1 MKLQRRVFL
10 QFACAL
16 AGAASLSAPL
26 SAQTDYPSRPIRMI
40 VPFTAGSTT
49 DVIGRT
55 VAEQLEKK
63 LGQPVVVENRPGAG
77 GVLGATMVAGAAGD
91 GYTVLV
97 HSAAHLANQS
107 LYASSLKYD
116 TLKDFTPV
124 SMLAAM
130 PNVIVATNGRQFKS
144 LKDLVDRA
152 RAEPDQYTYGSS
164 GSGSGAHIAGEKFKA
179 AVGIQAIHVPYRGTP
194 EAVNDVIAGRVDW
207 FFLPLPLALPMV
219 QAGKLTALAISAD
232 SRSPALPDV
241 PTTAEAG
248 FKNVDQQ
255 FWVGMFVPASTPPA
269 ILARLHEG
277 TVQALGSE
285 ATRTRFENL
294 GAEPA
299 PMPQAGFAQRVAS
312 EMETTTGLIGSD
324 DIRAGD

>member
-1 MKLQRRVFL
+1 MTLHRRHFL
-10 QFACAL
+10 QYATAL
-16 AGAASLSAPL
+16 AGTVGLSSTL
-26 SAQTDYPSRPIRMI
+26 LAQSDYPVRPIRMV

-77 GVLGATMVAGAAGD
+77 GVLGATMVAGAAAD

-97 HSAAHLANQS
+97 HSAAHVANQS
-107 LYASSLKYD
+107 LYANLKYD
-116 TLKDFTPV
+116 TLKDFAPV
-124 SMLAAM
+124 TMLASM
-130 PNVIVATNGRQFKS
+130 PNVIVASNARNFTS
-144 LKDLVDRA
+144 LKDLVERA

-164 GSGSGAHIAGEKFKA
+164 GSGSGAHIAGEKFRA
-179 AVGIQAIHVPYRGTP
+179 ATGIQAIHVPYRGTP

-219 QAGKLTALAISAD
+219 KAGKLTALAISAD

-248 FKNVDQQ
+248 YRGVDQQ
-255 FWVGMFVPASTPPA
+255 FWVAMFAPAATPPA
-269 ILARLHEG
+269 VLAKLHAG
-277 TVQALGSE
+277 TEQALRSE
-285 ATRTRFENL
+285 TTRERFENL

-299 PMPQAGFAQRVAS
+299 PMPQQQFAELISR
-312 EMETTTGLIGSD
+312 EMESTGSLIRGAG
-324 DIRAGD
+324 IRVGN

>member
-1 MKLQRRVFL
+1 MKLHRRTFL
-10 QFACAL
+10 QLACAL
-16 AGAASLSAPL
+16 AGTAGLSSP
-26 SAQTDYPSRPIRMI
+26 SWAQADYPNRPIRMI

-55 VAEQLEKK
+55 VAEQLEKQ

-77 GVLGATMVAGAAGD
+77 GVLGATTVAGAAGD

-107 LYASSLKYD
+107 LYPNLKYD
-116 TLKDFTPV
+116 TLKDFAPV
-124 SMLAAM
+124 SMLASM
-130 PNVIVATNGRQFKS
+130 PNVVVATNGREFKS

-152 RAEPDQYTYGSS
+152 RAAPDQYTFGSS

-219 QAGKLTALAISAD
+219 QAGKLSALAIGADRRSA
-232 SRSPALPDV
+232 SLPDV

-248 FKNVDQQ
+248 FKDVDQQ

-269 ILARLHEG
+269 ILAKLHDA
-277 TVQALGSE
+277 TVRALGSDT
-285 ATRTRFENL
+285 TRARFANL
-294 GAEPA
+294 GADAA
-299 PMPQAGFAQRVAS
+299 PMPQAEFADRVTREMAS
-312 EMETTTGLIGSD
+312 TSSLIRSAG
-324 DIRAGD
+324 IRAGN

>member
-1 MKLQRRVFL
+1 MKLHRRTFL
-10 QFACAL
+10 QLACAL
-16 AGAASLSAPL
+16 AGTAGLSSPL
-26 SAQTDYPSRPIRMI
+26 LAQGDYPNRPIRMI

-77 GVLGATMVAGAAGD
+77 GVLGATTVAASAGD

-97 HSAAHLANQS
+97 HSAAHLANPS
-107 LYASSLKYD
+107 LYPNLKYD
-116 TLKDFTPV
+116 TLKDFAPV
-124 SMLAAM
+124 SMLASM
-130 PNVIVATNGRQFKS
+130 PNVIVATNGRGFKS

-152 RAEPDQYTYGSS
+152 KAEPDQYTFGSS
-164 GSGSGAHIAGEKFKA
+164 GNGSGAHIAGEKFKA

-232 SRSPALPDV
+232 HRSPSLPEV

-248 FKNVDQQ
+248 FMGVDQQ
-255 FWVGMFVPASTPPA
+255 FWVGMFMPASVPPS
-269 ILARLHEG
+269 ILTKLHDG
-277 TVQALGSE
+277 TVEALSTE
-285 ATRTRFENL
+285 TTRARFKNL

-299 PMPQAGFAQRVAS
+299 PMPQAQFAAQVVA
-312 EMETTTGLIGSD
+312 EMANTADLIRSAG
-324 DIRAGD
+324 IRAGN